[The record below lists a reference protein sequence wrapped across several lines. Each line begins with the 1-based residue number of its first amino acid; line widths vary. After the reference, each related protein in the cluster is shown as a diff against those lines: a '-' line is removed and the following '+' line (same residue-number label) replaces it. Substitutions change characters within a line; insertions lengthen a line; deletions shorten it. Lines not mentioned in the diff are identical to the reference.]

1 MRSALYTML
10 PNDPLKRIN
19 RTNAT
24 NKVLFYAL
32 SNSMRVVGL
41 ESTIFIRRDNPCRT
55 VFTGSQKQCESFKNN
70 RHE

>member
-1 MRSALYTML
+1 MRSALHTML

-24 NKVLFYAL
+24 YKVLLYPL
-32 SNSMRVVGL
+32 TNSMRVVGL

-55 VFTGSQKQCESFKNN
+55 VFTGSEQQCKNYKN
-70 RHE
+70 QHNE

>member
-24 NKVLFYAL
+24 YKVLFYAL

-55 VFTGSQKQCESFKNN
+55 VFTGSEQQCESFKNN